1 MRWHALRGCW
11 QLNSASPSWTLKSA
25 KLGLLFNNC
34 LFALFSLYCVKWCGL
49 SSLVTNKTNIL
60 KKFSFYYNMSVPH
73 IMFICQLYLQAST
86 KMHKVNLSFDLAYK
100 YFRTL
105 FGYINRQKM
114 HLCSNNFKLFFH
126 LFHVLSELR

>member
-60 KKFSFYYNMSVPH
+60 LLLNDFVGWLRPSAGALPLLVY
-73 IMFICQLYLQAST
+73 
-86 KMHKVNLSFDLAYK
+86 
-100 YFRTL
+100 L
-105 FGYINRQKM
+105 FGM
-114 HLCSNNFKLFFH
+114 LCLAAS
-126 LFHVLSELR
+126 VLSSLLCLCLFSAAV